1 MSLVQARLAMGVVL
15 SVLIAGCGASPPIQY
30 YMLNSGVVTGK
41 ERPHLAPN
49 LSVGLGPITLPEII
63 DRPQLVVRT
72 NTNRVVVADT
82 HRWAGLLKNE
92 IPRVITE
99 NLSRILGST
108 NIRYYPQ
115 HGSDTAETR
124 IHVNIQRFESVLGK
138 TATIDAIWTIQRAGS
153 TGRQID
159 SVHVQESV
167 PDESYDAV
175 VAAYGRAVFAVSQA
189 IASTLQVSEAARSTP

>member
-1 MSLVQARLAMGVVL
+1 
-15 SVLIAGCGASPPIQY
+15 
-30 YMLNSGVVTGK
+30 MLNSGVTAGK

-92 IPRVITE
+92 IPRVIAE
-99 NLSRILGST
+99 NLSQILGSA

-115 HGSDTAETR
+115 HGSDTAEAR
-124 IHVNIQRFESVLGK
+124 IYVDIQRFESVLGK

-153 TGRQID
+153 KEQRTD
-159 SVHVQESV
+159 STHVQEPV

-175 VAAYGRAVFAVSQA
+175 VAAYGRAIFAVSQA

>member
-1 MSLVQARLAMGVVL
+1 MSLVQTRLAMGVVL
-15 SVLIAGCGASPPIQY
+15 SVLIAGCGASPSIQY
-30 YMLNSGVVTGK
+30 YMLNSGVTAGK

-49 LSVGLGPITLPEII
+49 LSVGLGPITLPEMI

-92 IPRVITE
+92 IPRVIAE

-115 HGSDTAETR
+115 HGSDTAEAR
-124 IHVNIQRFESVLGK
+124 IYVDIQRFESVLGK
-138 TATIDAIWTIQRAGS
+138 YATIDAIWTIQWAGS
-153 TGRQID
+153 TGRQTE
-159 SVHVQESV
+159 SVHVQEPV

-175 VAAYGRAVFAVSQA
+175 VTAYGRAIFAVSQA
-189 IASTLQVSEAARSTP
+189 IASTLQLSEAAGSTP